1 MSNKD
6 KIDQI
11 LLLSEEVRKDTGQSP
26 LYNYG
31 YREIMHREVLQKIFP
46 SLQRSLGSHGSDANT
61 DDIDF
66 IEFKSGFWTKKTDPT
81 ISDWKPIMFDMSKK
95 KDQKKIYNYQALGC
109 GLWRRVGAIP
119 VANFW
124 IGPDYIKKLHPLFD
138 RVIEEYDKRE
148 TGRQE
153 NTFTLQQILEYID
166 VKDIIWF
173 RYGQRV
179 SAKQ

>member
-1 MSNKD
+1 
-6 KIDQI
+6 
-11 LLLSEEVRKDTGQSP
+11 
-26 LYNYG
+26 
-31 YREIMHREVLQKIFP
+31 
-46 SLQRSLGSHGSDANT
+46 
-61 DDIDF
+61 
-66 IEFKSGFWTKKTDPT
+66 
-81 ISDWKPIMFDMSKK
+81 MFDMSKK

-173 RYGQRV
+173 RYGEQV
-179 SAKQ
+179 IEF

>member
-31 YREIMHREVLQKIFP
+31 YREIMHREVLRKVFP

-61 DDIDF
+61 DEIDF

-81 ISDWKPIMFDMSKK
+81 IQDWKPIMFDMSKK

-173 RYGQRV
+173 RYGEQV
-179 SAKQ
+179 IEF